1 MRLSQWRI
9 AWGEPTL
16 HWVRMKKLRLFALSF
31 SCFATLASAEVK
43 TMTLRQAVDLALAQN
58 PDVLIARLDQQK
70 ARGQVTIQRDPFVP
84 KVFAGSGVAY
94 TNGFPATI
102 DGSAPSILQA
112 RANMAIFNRPQS
124 YLVAQ
129 AEENVRGAGAETA
142 RRQEE
147 VVYRVMTLWLDAE
160 QAARSLEAA
169 QRQSL
174 NLVKVRELMEQ
185 RVAEGRELAIEG
197 KKANLAVLRADQA
210 AETMALNL
218 VSTETSLAIL
228 LGLNPGD
235 RVHAAAGER
244 DPIEV
249 PVSEDASIEQAL
261 MTSNELKALE
271 SSMQSKMLE
280 VKSYQAER
288 LPKINLL
295 AQYSLL
301 GKFNNYEEFFRSF
314 QRHNGQIGASI
325 EIPVLVGHAASAQRS
340 AAETEIAKL
349 RIEVGRTRSR
359 ITADL
364 RNAYQNLKRADAAR
378 EVARADLDVARE
390 ELNIDLALMDEG
402 RLPLARVEAAR
413 ATENEKWLAYYDT
426 QHTAELARINV
437 LRHTGSLAASIR

>member
-1 MRLSQWRI
+1 MQ
-9 AWGEPTL
+9 
-16 HWVRMKKLRLFALSF
+16 KLSF
-31 SCFATLASAEVK
+31 FTLSLSCFAVFASAEVK

-84 KVFAGSGVAY
+84 KMYAGSGIAY

-102 DGSAPSILQA
+102 DGSAPSIVQA

-124 YLVAQ
+124 YMVAQ
-129 AEENVRGAGAETA
+129 AEESVRGAGAETA
-142 RRQEE
+142 RRQED
-147 VVYRVMTLWLDAE
+147 VVYRVITLWLDAE

-169 QRQSL
+169 QRQGV
-174 NLVKVRELMEQ
+174 NLLKVRELMEQ
-185 RVAEGRELAIEG
+185 RVAEGRELPLEG
-197 KKANLAVLRADQA
+197 KKANLAVLRANQA
-210 AETMALNL
+210 ADSLALNL
-218 VSTETSLAIL
+218 VNTETSLAL
-228 LGLNPGD
+228 MLGLNPGD
-235 RVHAAAGER
+235 RVHAAAGQRE
-244 DPIEV
+244 PIEV
-249 PVSEDASIEQAL
+249 PVTEDASIEQAL
-261 MTSNELKALE
+261 TTSNELKSLE
-271 SSMQSKMLE
+271 SSMQAKRLE

-325 EIPVLVGHAASAQRS
+325 EIPLLVGHAANAQRS
-340 AAETEIAKL
+340 AAELEIAKL

-364 RNAYQNLKRADAAR
+364 RTGYQNLKRADAAR
-378 EVARADLDVARE
+378 DVARADLDVARE

-413 ATENEKWLAYYDT
+413 ATENEKWLAYYDA
-426 QHTAELARINV
+426 QHGAELARINV
-437 LRHTGSLAASIR
+437 LRYTGTLAASIH

>member
-1 MRLSQWRI
+1 
-9 AWGEPTL
+9 
-16 HWVRMKKLRLFALSF
+16 MKKLRLFALSF